1 MAERLESSNK
11 SFLERLN
18 DLSKVINLGALAV
31 GAVLGIE
38 ALVAVGAGGYIIDKT
53 IGDPVAKKLSGKPS

>member
-1 MAERLESSNK
+1 MAERLETSSK
-11 SFLERLN
+11 SLLERLN
-18 DLSKVINLGALAV
+18 DFSKVVNLGVIAV
-31 GAVLGIE
+31 GAVFGVE

>member
-1 MAERLESSNK
+1 MTERLESSNK
-11 SFLERLN
+11 SFLEKLN
-18 DLSKVINLGALAV
+18 DISKVINLGTLAV

-38 ALVAVGAGGYIIDKT
+38 VLVAVGAGGYIIDKT